1 MTEPQRTPKVY
12 RRDLLLDSQVCGRP
26 RDEALETGPFMS
38 TGAGGA
44 PRPQSVLNST
54 NIPKR
59 AILAREVVVM

>member
-38 TGAGGA
+38 TG
-44 PRPQSVLNST
+44 LE
-54 NIPKR
+54 
-59 AILAREVVVM
+59 ARRGPSPS